1 MFHLSTITTSDSAE
15 VKLSAGHRE
24 LSQGEEAI
32 TRISLI
38 GVCYDTGSFRRKYRP
53 EEITKQDVLMLGR
66 MEHGE
71 LGRNLLRQEGTEYM
85 GTSDEPVPIPL
96 GDISTG
102 KRTFLS
108 RVRVTLLEAS

>member
-1 MFHLSTITTSDSAE
+1 
-15 VKLSAGHRE
+15 
-24 LSQGEEAI
+24 
-32 TRISLI
+32 
-38 GVCYDTGSFRRKYRP
+38 
-53 EEITKQDVLMLGR
+53 MLGR
-66 MEHGE
+66 MAHGE

-102 KRTFLS
+102 KRTFFS